1 MVADLFLKKLKDY
14 QKKMRKLVLE
24 IITFSFSNCIINQKW
39 LWKAP
44 L

>member
-24 IITFSFSNCIINQKW
+24 IITFSFSNSIINQKW